1 MEIDRSFRVFTTSII
16 RTIAIID
23 LMMEAVSTSENSDYF
38 NKLNGELSQ
47 TAVIF
52 LLILALAIRILKT

>member
-1 MEIDRSFRVFTTSII
+1 MEIDRSFRVLTTSII

-23 LMMEAVSTSENSDYF
+23 LMMEAVSTSENSDYLY
-38 NKLNGELSQ
+38 KLNGELSQ